1 MNYQTTCLIVGGG
14 PAGVFLGFLLARA
27 GVKVIVV
34 EKHADFLRDFRGDTI
49 HPSTMQIMHELG
61 LLDEFMPLIDF
72 HTGTLN
78 VNINGVSFDGPDFSH
93 LDTKCPFVGFVP
105 QWDLLNF
112 LATKAKA
119 FPTFD
124 LRMSTRA
131 VDVIRDDRQDV
142 GVRNAGG
149 RSADGRVVGV
159 VCEHDGKTYEIRA
172 DLVVACDG
180 RGSTI
185 RNAMAPPP
193 DASRNN
199 HRVDEVG
206 IPIDALWFRLDRP
219 EGDDGHTQGWLREGH
234 MLVTIP
240 RRSHYQIALVIRK
253 GGFDDIQ
260 KAGIEKFRDTVAK
273 VCPIL
278 SHVCG
283 SLESWD
289 DVKLLSVQINHM
301 RTWHQRGLLFIGD
314 AAHAMSPVGGVGI
327 NLAIQDAV
335 ATANLLARPLLEKSL
350 TDSGLAKVQ
359 ARRGPPTRK
368 MQRLQRLAHRA
379 LFSGGQQID
388 KPFSPPWYVRY
399 VVRFLAPILRPKAA
413 KWIGLGFVQEH
424 VETPSTAVS
433 QN

>member
-1 MNYQTTCLIVGGG
+1 MTNQTTCLIVGGG

-27 GVKVIVV
+27 GVEVIVV

-72 HTGTLN
+72 HTGTLK

-131 VDVIRDDRQDV
+131 VDVVRDDQQN
-142 GVRNAGG
+142 GNGHSG
-149 RSADGRVVGV
+149 SGRVVGV
-159 VCEHDGKTYEIRA
+159 ICEHEGETYEIRA

-180 RGSTI
+180 RGSTL
-185 RNAMAPPP
+185 RNAMTSLGN
-193 DASRNN
+193 ASSDD
-199 HRVDEVG
+199 HRVDDVG

-219 EGDDGHTQGWLREGH
+219 QGDDGHTQGWLREGH

-240 RRSHYQIALVIRK
+240 RRSHYQIAMVIRK
-253 GGFDDIQ
+253 GGFDDIR

-273 VCPIL
+273 VCPPL

-283 SLESWD
+283 SIDSWD
-289 DVKLLSVQINHM
+289 DVKLLSVQINFM
-301 RTWHQRGLLFIGD
+301 RTWQKHGVLFIGD

-327 NLAIQDAV
+327 NLAVQDAV
-335 ATANLLARPLLEKSL
+335 AAANLLAKPLLEKSL
-350 TDSGLAKVQ
+350 TDSDLAKVQ

-379 LFSGGQQID
+379 LFSSGQRID
-388 KPFSPPWYVRY
+388 RPFSPPWYVRFA
-399 VVRFLAPILRPKAA
+399 VRLLAPILRPRAA

-424 VETPSTAVS
+424 VETPSAGNS
-433 QN
+433 QI